1 MISTHTPHTKV
12 KKIGNIGNIGN
23 KLWSERQFLVERL
36 LGSGI
41 RLLSIR

>member
-12 KKIGNIGNIGN
+12 KKIGNIGN